1 MHILHVVSGLEA
13 RRGGP
18 PRVVAALTTALMKIG
33 VESTVYTTEPFL
45 SADTPITLPDA
56 EVRLFKSGR
65 LARFWPGHSPGLDQ
79 ELKDSIGRFDTV
91 HIHELWHYPH
101 YAAAKAAQKAE
112 VPYIISPL
120 GGFAPTAIKKG
131 RLKKRL
137 YGALIQGHLTGHA
150 AMYHALTSDEASDT
164 AGHVNDIPVD
174 VVPLGVDPSQF
185 GSLPDAEEFDRLFP
199 ELQGKRIVLF
209 MGRLNAIKGL
219 DILIPGFG
227 LAATGRDDLH
237 LVIAGP
243 DAGYESKARE
253 LISSAS
259 LESKVSIIGPI
270 YGRTKLAALSRADV
284 FALTSY
290 GEGFSVA
297 ILEAL
302 AASLPVIISRECH
315 FPAVS
320 KSGAGFEISLDFTE
334 FGLALASLVDRPRM
348 ITEMS
353 AKARSMATGP
363 YSWDTVGSAFHDIY
377 EQVGHA

>member
-18 PRVVAALTTALMKIG
+18 PRVVVALTAALMKIG
-33 VESTVYTTEPFL
+33 VESTVYATEPFL
-45 SADTPITLPDA
+45 SEDTPITVPDA

-65 LARFWPGHSPGLDQ
+65 LARFWPGHSPGMDQ
-79 ELKDSIGRFDTV
+79 ELKDSIGRFDAV

-101 YAAAKAAQKAE
+101 YAAARAAQKAG

-131 RLKKRL
+131 QLKKRL
-137 YGALIQGHLTGHA
+137 YGALIQGRLTGHA
-150 AMYHALTSDEASDT
+150 AMYHALTGDEASDT
-164 AGHVNDIPVD
+164 AGHVGDIPVD

-185 GSLPDAEEFDRLFP
+185 ESLPDAEEFDRLFP
-199 ELQGKRIVLF
+199 ELRGKRIVLF

-253 LISSAS
+253 LVSSAS

-320 KSGAGFEISLDFTE
+320 KSGAGLEISLDFTE
-334 FGLALASLVDRPRM
+334 FGLALTSLVDRPRM

-353 AKARSMATGP
+353 AKARSMAMGP

-377 EQVGHA
+377 KQVAHA

>member
-1 MHILHVVSGLEA
+1 M
-13 RRGGP
+13 
-18 PRVVAALTTALMKIG
+18 
-33 VESTVYTTEPFL
+33 
-45 SADTPITLPDA
+45 
-56 EVRLFKSGR
+56 
-65 LARFWPGHSPGLDQ
+65 DQ
-79 ELKDSIGRFDTV
+79 ELKDSIGRFDAL

-101 YAAAKAAQKAE
+101 YAAASASQKAG

-137 YGALIQGHLTGHA
+137 YSALIRGRLTGHA
-150 AMYHALTSDEASDT
+150 AMYHALTADEASDT
-164 AGHVNDIPVD
+164 ADHVDDIPVD

-185 GSLPDAEEFDRLFP
+185 ESLPDAEEFDRLFP

-253 LISSAS
+253 LVSSAS

-270 YGRTKLAALSRADV
+270 YGQTKLAALSRADI

-302 AASLPVIISRECH
+302 AASLPVIITRECH

-320 KSGAGFEISLDFTE
+320 KSGAGLEIGLDATE
-334 FGLALASLVDRPRM
+334 FGRALISLVDRPRM
-348 ITEMS
+348 LTEMS
-353 AKARSMATGP
+353 AKARSMAMGP

-377 EQVGHA
+377 KQVTHA